1 MSVRIPLAL
10 VLALTLVSSPGWARK
25 PKPPAKPLAMVLKE
39 GFAVSYNEKGDVTRT
54 RNVPLK
60 GSTHILPHPK
70 GKMAY
75 LMSGN
80 QIYWMDLHT
89 LAVKHVYD
97 IPQPD
102 NPCLSDRLSDNLQS
116 ARDFAFTKRGLGLCI
131 TLMDRNV
138 NMMDTEATV
147 FVDLRKRTVV
157 AETTFQPGEGCAK
170 KVAKVKPCEADYS
183 FGFRGNSAG
192 IDEEQ
197 VKLAPESCSVTLA
210 AGKRLPFP
218 IEEGKDKSGAC
229 SLYAHGMS
237 KSRRFAAFSAITG
250 SCDYI
255 HRELRVLD
263 LKTGSWVQAVQE
275 SVVGESTIVWSAFA
289 EALQVDN
296 TLYFFTP
303 EFKKIEADGTLILLR

>member
-1 MSVRIPLAL
+1 MMVRIPLAL
-10 VLALTLVSSPGWARK
+10 ALALTLLCSPGWARK
-25 PKPPAKPLAMVLKE
+25 PKPPAKPLAVILKE

-54 RNVPLK
+54 RNVPLN

-75 LMSGN
+75 LLLGN
-80 QIYWMDLHT
+80 QIYWMDLYT
-89 LAVKHVYD
+89 LAVKKLYD
-97 IPQPD
+97 IPPLD
-102 NPCLSDRLSDNLQS
+102 NPCLSDHLSDNLQ
-116 ARDFAFTKRGLGLCI
+116 APRDFAFSHGGKGLCI

-170 KVAKVKPCEADYS
+170 KIAKVKPCEADYS

-192 IDEEQ
+192 IDEKQ
-197 VKLAPESCSVTLA
+197 VKLTPESCSVTLA
-210 AGKRLPFP
+210 SGKRLPFP
-218 IEEGKDKSGAC
+218 IEEGRSKSGAC

-263 LKTGSWVQAVQE
+263 LKTRSWVESVQE
-275 SVVGESTIVWSAFA
+275 SVVGESTIVWSTVA

-296 TLYFFTP
+296 TLYFFSP
-303 EFKKIEADGTLILLR
+303 KFKRIEADGTLILLR